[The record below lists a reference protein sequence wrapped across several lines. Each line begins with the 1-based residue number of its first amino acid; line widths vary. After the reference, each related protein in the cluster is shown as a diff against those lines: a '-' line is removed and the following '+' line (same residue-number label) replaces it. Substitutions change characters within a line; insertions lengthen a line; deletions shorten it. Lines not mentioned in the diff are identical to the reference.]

1 MKRFYTQVAV
11 VPDGEGFAVRLDGR
25 PIRTPA
31 RAPLVLPT
39 RALADRVA
47 AEWDSQQDEVRPQ
60 TMAMTGLANAT
71 LDLMATRRGEIVAD
85 VAGYAA
91 TDLLC
96 YRAQAPAELRAR
108 QDSGWQPLLDWA
120 AAHLGLR
127 FVVTAGIVPVEQEPG
142 LVEAARL
149 HLDTYDDFTMVGASK
164 LTHGTGSVVLA
175 MAVVE
180 GRITAD
186 EAFAL
191 SQIDELWQESLWG
204 ADDEAMEFRRAL
216 RQDLLD
222 AADFARLAR
231 G

>member
-1 MKRFYTQVAV
+1 MKRFYKQVTV

-31 RAPLVLPT
+31 RAALVLPT
-39 RALADRVA
+39 RALAERVA
-47 AEWDSQQDEVRPQ
+47 AEWDAQEDEVRPQ
-60 TMAMTGLANAT
+60 TMALTGLANAT
-71 LDLMATRRGEIVAD
+71 IDLMATRRDEIVAD

-96 YRAQAPAELRAR
+96 YRAQAPAGLRAR
-108 QDSGWQPLLDWA
+108 QDDGWQPLLEWVA
-120 AAHLGLR
+120 SHLGLR
-127 FVVTAGIVPVEQEPG
+127 FVVTAGIVPVEQEAG

-149 HLDTYDDFTMVGASK
+149 HLDIYDDFTMVGASK

-175 MAVVE
+175 VAVIE
-180 GRITAD
+180 DRITAD

-204 ADDEAMEFRRAL
+204 ADDEAVEFRRAL